1 MLYWEADDDS
11 SVKDFVEQLAGVLT
25 GNYNYTLYPKAI
37 PTESGNKSSWTWISD
52 ALNDFMR
59 LNDQPDVLKVVYYNG
74 YSYLDGNRQM
84 VLARYA
90 ETTRS
95 SAGVAIRLRD

>member
-11 SVKDFVEQLAGVLT
+11 NVKTSVEQLAGVLT
-25 GNYNYTLYPKAI
+25 GNYNFTLHPRAI
-37 PTESGNKSSWTWISD
+37 PPESGIKSSWTWLSD

-59 LNDQPDVLKVVYYNG
+59 LNDHPDVLKIVYYNG

-90 ETTRS
+90 DSTRPTTRVS
-95 SAGVAIRLRD
+95 